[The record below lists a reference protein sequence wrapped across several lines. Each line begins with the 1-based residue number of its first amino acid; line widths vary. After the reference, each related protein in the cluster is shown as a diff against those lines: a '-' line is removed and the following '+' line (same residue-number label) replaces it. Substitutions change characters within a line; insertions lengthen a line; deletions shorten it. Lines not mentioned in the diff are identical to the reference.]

1 MKYSKTMQINI
12 DKKTGTFLG
21 IILLLVLAMVF
32 LLAGNKSMPMSHD
45 GHGSMSSDEEA
56 SGTYSDD
63 ELMFAS
69 MMIPHHSQAVTMS
82 ELALANSTNPEILS
96 LATAIRDAQAPE
108 IKQMQSWLDQSD
120 YSGTHAGH
128 MDMGG
133 MLSDE
138 ELAELSTAKGST
150 FDRLFLEGMIAH
162 HQGAIDMLSMIKNST
177 NSEVKKL
184 SADILTSQSAE
195 IEAMKAL
202 LK

>member
-1 MKYSKTMQINI
+1 MQINLN
-12 DKKTGTFLG
+12 KKTGTLLG
-21 IILLLVLAMVF
+21 VIVVLVLALVF
-32 LLAGNKSMPMSHD
+32 FFAGNTNMSMNHD
-45 GHGSMSSDEEA
+45 GHGSMSSDEKA
-56 SGTYSDD
+56 TGAYSDN

-82 ELALANSTNPEILS
+82 ELALANTTNPEVLA
-96 LATAIRDAQAPE
+96 LATAIRDAQGPE
-108 IKQMQSWLDQSD
+108 ITQMQSWLDQSD

-138 ELAELSTAKGST
+138 EIAKLAIAKGAA

-162 HQGAIDMLSMIKNST
+162 HEGAIEMAEMIKDST

-184 SADILTSQSAE
+184 FNNIVSSQSAE

>member
-1 MKYSKTMQINI
+1 MQINLN
-12 DKKTGTFLG
+12 KKTGTLLG
-21 IILLLVLAMVF
+21 VIVVLVLALVF
-32 LLAGNKSMPMSHD
+32 FFAGNTNMSMNHD
-45 GHGSMSSDEEA
+45 GHGSMMSDDEA
-56 SGTYSDD
+56 KGAYSDD

-82 ELALANSTNPEILS
+82 ELALANTTNPEVLA
-96 LATAIRDAQAPE
+96 LATAIRDAQGPE
-108 IKQMQSWLDQSD
+108 ITQMQSWLDQSD

-138 ELAELSTAKGST
+138 EIAKLAIAKGAA

-162 HQGAIDMLSMIKNST
+162 HEGAIEMAEMIKDST

-184 SADILTSQSAE
+184 FNNIVSSQSAE

>member
-1 MKYSKTMQINI
+1 MQINI
-12 DKKTGTFLG
+12 DKKTGTLLG
-21 IILLLVLAMVF
+21 VIVVLVLALVF
-32 LLAGNKSMPMSHD
+32 FFAGNTNMSMNHD
-45 GHGSMSSDEEA
+45 GHGSMMSDEEA
-56 SGTYSDD
+56 TGAYSDD

-82 ELALANSTNPEILS
+82 ELALANTTNPEVLA
-96 LATAIRDAQAPE
+96 LATAIRDAQGPE
-108 IKQMQSWLDQSD
+108 ITQMQSWLDQSD

-138 ELAELSTAKGST
+138 EIAKLAIAKGAE

-162 HQGAIDMLSMIKNST
+162 HEGAIQMAEMIKDST

-184 SADILTSQSAE
+184 FSNIVSSQSAE
-195 IEAMKAL
+195 IVAMKAL

>member
-1 MKYSKTMQINI
+1 M
-12 DKKTGTFLG
+12 
-21 IILLLVLAMVF
+21 
-32 LLAGNKSMPMSHD
+32 AGNTSMSMNHD
-45 GHGSMSSDEEA
+45 GHESMSNDKNA
-56 SGTYSDD
+56 SSPYTDD
-63 ELMFAS
+63 ELMFAQ

-82 ELALANSTNPEILS
+82 ELALANSSNTEVLA

-108 IKQMQSWLDQSD
+108 IAQMQSWLDQSD

-138 ELAELSTAKGST
+138 ELAELSTAKGSA

-162 HQGAIDMLSMIKNST
+162 HEGAIDMLSMIENST

-184 SADILTSQSAE
+184 YDDILTSQSAE